1 MTRRRQAVAGSA
13 ASPGL
18 TLVEMLVVLV
28 LASLLGTLIVQGT
41 GFFLARYDAVDRTRR
56 ESSLATLREHWFAST
71 VAAMVPS
78 RLPARRFTG
87 DNAAFEGV
95 SLQPLSSIG
104 GRPVRIRWSIDAT
117 RVLYTEPGLRPW
129 TVLSLDDGG
138 TAKAS
143 TSNNGTLCDAEGVE
157 IETTVSFPL
166 GLGYGCDAVEKT
178 YTLTCNW
185 NTRGNRTNAVGV
197 ALAQITLPD
206 GTTASNIGDFVSC
219 KVE

>member
-1 MTRRRQAVAGSA
+1 MTRHRRAVAGSA

-129 TVLSLDDGG
+129 TVLSLDEGG
-138 TAKAS
+138 TPKFQYADSA
-143 TSNNGTLCDAEGVE
+143 GHWRERWAGEDD
-157 IETTVSFPL
+157 L
-166 GLGYGCDAVEKT
+166 GHIPRLVRLLSSDGRV
-178 YTLTCNW
+178 LW
-185 NTRGNRTNAVGV
+185 
-197 ALAQITLPD
+197 LAHFDLYPQPVP
-206 GTTASNIGDFVSC
+206 NYREEF
-219 KVE
+219 